1 MAMVVLMMVLMQNTS
16 YVHSSDSEDCYH
28 SFNYTLSQF
37 LQTVDQQANQVS

>member
-1 MAMVVLMMVLMQNTS
+1 MAIFVLMVLMQNTS
-16 YVHSSDSEDCYH
+16 YVHSSNIEDCYS